1 MDPNYKW
8 LIAILIAIVI
18 IGVQSFLSRR
28 ANVYF
33 GAIVPILYL
42 VFIFGWW
49 IIRTGNVNTSSLIKV
64 AVAGT
69 LFLLGTWAKG
79 RESLKNKR
87 KKELEKMK
95 LHDIH

>member
-8 LIAILIAIVI
+8 LIAFLIAILI
-18 IGVQSFLSRR
+18 IGVQAFLSRR
-28 ANVYF
+28 ANVYW

-42 VFIFGWW
+42 VCIFGWW
-49 IIRTGNVNTSSLIKV
+49 ITREENVNTSSLIKV

-69 LFLLGTWAKG
+69 VFLLGTWAKG